1 MDEYLPTPAKY
12 LPFLSGKYDVR
23 PGLHRFGHDFGNAAA
38 DRLVFQIDCLFE
50 TFRAAKLDARRRQ
63 FTRHVLRDRFADQT
77 AAAVTRFIVEHLVRE
92 HPRFFDLRSD
102 RGGHRLTCAL
112 TAETLCFDPAWQLD
126 PAATRS
132 KVAPAYTNAWDAVAC
147 QVQEDLAVTC
157 TNGLDNWVAALHV
170 CLPSH
175 WCPEEKLGQD
185 FVQVH
190 APVPGMEPEKWKL
203 QKFID
208 LMVGATDGR
217 VRFVWGLQWND
228 RLNRHPALDELE
240 PDVAGGFDPDT
251 PRAFVRVERQ
261 TIWGL
266 PEVRASLFT
275 IRPYLIDAGEI
286 QRDPRQAAALAAG
299 IESMSP
305 ASLRYKG
312 LSPHHTKLVEW
323 LRRPADYPPAAQ
335 ASETH
340 SAGS

>member
-1 MDEYLPTPAKY
+1 MKVDLPTPAEY

-23 PGLHRFGHDFGNAAA
+23 PGLHRFGHDFGNGAA
-38 DRLVFQIDCLFE
+38 DCLVFQIDSQLE

-63 FTRHVLRDRFADQT
+63 FSRHVLRDRYADQT

-92 HPRFFDLRSD
+92 HPRWFDLQSD
-102 RGGHRLTCAL
+102 PGGQRLTCIL
-112 TAETLCFDPAWQLD
+112 SGETLGFDPAWQLD

-132 KVAPAYTNAWDAVAC
+132 QVAPPYADAWDAVAC
-147 QVQEDLAVTC
+147 QLQEDLAVTC
-157 TNGLDNWVAALHV
+157 STGPDNWVAALHV

-175 WCPEEKLGQD
+175 WSPEEKLGRD

-208 LMVGATDGR
+208 MMVGATDGR
-217 VRFVWGLQWND
+217 VRFVWGVQWD
-228 RLNRHPALDELE
+228 ERLNRHPALDEAD
-240 PDVAGGFDPDT
+240 PAAGRFDPDT

-266 PEVRASLFT
+266 PEVGASLFT
-275 IRPYLIDAGEI
+275 IRPYLIDAREI
-286 QRDPRQAAALAAG
+286 QRHPLQAAALAAG

-312 LSPHHTKLVEW
+312 LSIRHTELVEW
-323 LRRPADYPPAAQ
+323 LRRPADCPTATQ
-335 ASETH
+335 TSNTH